1 MKISWTIFRKE
12 LIDSIRDRR
21 TLFAMVIIP
30 LIMFPILIG
39 ISSRM
44 MMSQMKKAQEKTL
57 RVALVTNGNA
67 AGLKDR
73 MLSNG
78 KIQIINELDASE
90 GRSLIANDSLE
101 AMIVIDENFD
111 ELVAQ
116 NKQGKIH
123 VYYKSSEKSEIEYE
137 RVINMLERY
146 EKELLEERFA
156 ALGLDESIIETI
168 DLSTYNLA
176 SMKERLAGS
185 IGGFLPYLFIIFC
198 FTGSMYPAI
207 DLAAGEK
214 ERGTLET
221 LLTSPVGKF
230 EILLG
235 KFGVVVLTGL
245 ISAAISIVGMYIGV
259 LQMKEIPSELLNSIL
274 GILETR
280 SIILLLSLLLPLT
293 GFFAAILLSLS
304 IIAKSFKEA
313 QSILTP
319 MMIVVIIPAFIG
331 LLPGMELN
339 AKTALI
345 PILNVSLATKSIIA
359 GTIDTMLMVEVY
371 SSLILVAGLSLFAC
385 AKIFQ
390 SESNMFRT
398 S

>member
-1 MKISWTIFRKE
+1 
-12 LIDSIRDRR
+12 
-21 TLFAMVIIP
+21 MVIIP
-30 LIMFPILIG
+30 LVMFPILIG

-44 MMSQMKKAQEKTL
+44 MVSQIKKAQEKTL
-57 RVALVTNGNA
+57 KVGLVTNGNA
-67 AGLKDR
+67 AGLNDK
-73 MLSNG
+73 LTGNG
-78 KIQIINELDASE
+78 KIQIIDGLDIAE
-90 GRSLIANDSLE
+90 GRAWIEHDSLE
-101 AMIVIDENFD
+101 AFIVVDKNFD
-111 ELVAQ
+111 ELVAR
-116 NKQGKIH
+116 NEPGHI
-123 VYYKSSEKSEIEYE
+123 VIYYKSSEKNEIEFE
-137 RVINMLERY
+137 RVVELVDEY
-146 EKELLEERFA
+146 EKELRAERFA

-176 SMKERLAGS
+176 SIKERLAGS

-235 KFGVVVLTGL
+235 KFGVVVITGI

-274 GILETR
+274 GILETK

-319 MMIVVIIPAFIG
+319 LMIVVIIPAFIG
-331 LLPGMELN
+331 LLPGMELTG
-339 AKTALI
+339 KTALI
-345 PILNVSLATKSIIA
+345 PILNVSLATKRIIA
-359 GTIDTMLMVEVY
+359 GNIDTMLMVEVY
-371 SSLILVAGLSLFAC
+371 LSLIIVAGLSLFAC